1 MENINI
7 RKKVETILY
16 KVLKRAIERGNYNSK
31 EEMAEKL
38 SVLYTADQL
47 TKEEYL
53 ELMEMLE
60 V

>member
-1 MENINI
+1 M
-7 RKKVETILY
+7 LF

-47 TKEEYL
+47 TKEEYEELIALL
-53 ELMEMLE
+53 EA
-60 V
+60 

>member
-1 MENINI
+1 MANINI